1 MERLIV
7 YLTAIAGLA
16 KDLHYT
22 VSGESF
28 YGNHLLMD
36 RIQDDLYDFVD
47 EIKENY
53 FMYLGRE
60 VPSAREIFLKSA
72 ELLEKPKTVGEK
84 TRTLFEYM
92 KDAVYLCDEE
102 AKKEKYDCGDSDL
115 LGRIASKMKNNV
127 ALLRKVVEPT
137 GEG

>member
-1 MERLIV
+1 MERLII

-22 VSGESF
+22 LSGESF

-36 RIQDDLYDFVD
+36 RIQDDLYEFVD

-53 FMYLGRE
+53 FMYLGIK

-72 ELLEKPKTVGEK
+72 ELLEKPKTVSEK
-84 TRTLFEYM
+84 KRTLLEYM
-92 KDAVYLCDEE
+92 KDAIYLCDEE
-102 AKKEKYDCGDSDL
+102 SKKEKYDCGDSDL

-127 ALLRKVVEPT
+127 ALLRKVVEPN

>member
-1 MERLIV
+1 MEELLV
-7 YLTAIAGLA
+7 YLTAVAGLA

-22 VSGESF
+22 LAGKSF

-36 RIQDDLYDFVD
+36 RIYDDIYDFVD

-53 FMYLGRE
+53 FMYQGLD
-60 VPSAREIFLKSA
+60 VPSSKNIFERTAAILENIETTGQKMSS
-72 ELLEKPKTVGEK
+72 LLEFM
-84 TRTLFEYM
+84 R
-92 KDAVYLCDEE
+92 DIIYLCDQYANEDR
-102 AKKEKYDCGDSDL
+102 YDCGDNDL

-127 ALLRKVVEPT
+127 GLLRRVVEAA